1 VSGSAQRGP
10 PWQLWRLAVHEEQ
23 SNSAAS
29 GPSVPLDRPLRLRA
43 GHTTSGGR
51 AEAIAARCSP
61 CTVASRPGAVW
72 QALLGD
78 CGRGSLGA
86 QQRLGEQQSVSERA
100 DVGRRLDRSPAEQRR
115 VHVAPAAGGFGHQTA
130 KSAVKHSLRQPILDR
145 HATSKAASRRKRGSS
160 GTTLQWRELDNN
172 IRELHEGVTR
182 KNKTAK
188 CEIRCSSF
196 CARAR
201 ASFSSPLQS
210 TPPPG
215 SSTTASRRRRS
226 PGRGRQTIQPFSSQC
241 DQRYSS
247 ASDGE
252 AEVCVNVSLR
262 CLIRTSVGTET
273 EGCHASEGESD
284 ERPTG

>member
-1 VSGSAQRGP
+1 VAAVAPGRARGAEQQRSLRAQRAS
-10 PWQLWRLAVHEEQ
+10 R
-23 SNSAAS
+23 SAA
-29 GPSVPLDRPLRLRA
+29 
-43 GHTTSGGR
+43 
-51 AEAIAARCSP
+51 
-61 CTVASRPGAVW
+61 ASA
-72 QALLGD
+72 
-78 CGRGSLGA
+78 RGSHDVRRTRGGDRSSLLAIHSSEPAWRSVALGA
-86 QQRLGEQQSVSERA
+86 LQRLGESVSERA

-247 ASDGE
+247 ASDWE
-252 AEVCVNVSLR
+252 AEVCVHVSLR
-262 CLIRTSVGTET
+262 CLIRTGLGTET